1 MSTLADIRTRD
12 ALLGQETIA
21 AATAPAEADR
31 RTLLGVVDRLT
42 ARIEEFTSINM
53 AAWRTEADAAEL
65 QRQLDALRAQLEVV
79 TRQRDAWR
87 GAWLD
92 DIDGALEAADPT
104 GGVRVLQQHRDP
116 EGDETDTEWNVRF
129 ADGSSLTVVT
139 ETSARSALASARL
152 HDHPEPIVLRRCHV
166 VRGPWVEVHDGRDA

>member
-1 MSTLADIRTRD
+1 MSTMADIRARD
-12 ALLGQETIA
+12 ALLGQEPIA
-21 AATAPAEADR
+21 EATAPAEADR
-31 RTLLGVVDRLT
+31 RTLLGIVDRLT

-92 DIDGALEAADPT
+92 DIDGALESP
-104 GGVRVLQQHRDP
+104 
-116 EGDETDTEWNVRF
+116 GDEED
-129 ADGSSLTVVT
+129 
-139 ETSARSALASARL
+139 
-152 HDHPEPIVLRRCHV
+152 
-166 VRGPWVEVHDGRDA
+166 

>member
-79 TRQRDAWR
+79 TRQRDGLPPLQVLGDPAVAGAVRVHRTVVRLDGARGLQRRMQHRARHPGRRCRVEVGNAAGHAVSGR
-87 GAWLD
+87 GALAV
-92 DIDGALEAADPT
+92 GRGREASTTPT
-104 GGVRVLQQHRDP
+104 P
-116 EGDETDTEWNVRF
+116 
-129 ADGSSLTVVT
+129 
-139 ETSARSALASARL
+139 
-152 HDHPEPIVLRRCHV
+152 
-166 VRGPWVEVHDGRDA
+166 